1 MLGWRKKSRRIS
13 KKEKRIVAYHESGH
27 ALISELTKG
36 ADKVNKVSII
46 PRGMAALGY
55 TLNTPQEN
63 KYLVQ
68 KHELIADVDVL
79 LGGRGAEDVFL
90 GEISTGASNDLERA
104 TDILKAMASYY
115 GMTDVSGLMVL
126 EKQRNSFLN
135 GGRSGGEYSEKTS
148 EKLDTFIQTTLAER
162 FETVKQTLREYA
174 EAVEIMTAELLE
186 KEVIDGERVREI
198 IKEFEEKH
206 NLPTRLTPIEEE

>member
-1 MLGWRKKSRRIS
+1 
-13 KKEKRIVAYHESGH
+13 
-27 ALISELTKG
+27 
-36 ADKVNKVSII
+36 
-46 PRGMAALGY
+46 
-55 TLNTPQEN
+55 
-63 KYLVQ
+63 
-68 KHELIADVDVL
+68 
-79 LGGRGAEDVFL
+79 
-90 GEISTGASNDLERA
+90 
-104 TDILKAMASYY
+104 MASYY

-162 FETVKQTLREYA
+162 FEAVKQTLREYA